1 MLMAENPTL
10 RTSATKSRWREM
22 LVSVVLIGAVAFFV
36 IAIWQWIV
44 VRSDLPK
51 MLLPSPMEVLRTA
64 WLERQTLSACALVT
78 ATTAIIS
85 LIVALLLGGSL
96 SILFSQSSAIRR
108 AVFPYVVFLQTVPIV
123 AIAPLLVTW
132 SGYNF
137 RSAVIATVVICLF
150 PIINNTTTGLLT
162 IRREHEEL
170 FRLYGAGRIQRML
183 SLQIPGAVPSIML
196 GLRISSGLAV
206 IGAIVAEF
214 FVSNGASNYNGL
226 GALMTGWQTM
236 GRTDALM
243 SALFASAAVGLLLFG
258 LVQLVTATALRRWT
272 RIHER

>member
-1 MLMAENPTL
+1 MTTSDRRLRE
-10 RTSATKSRWREM
+10 RTSTVSWVRETSI
-22 LVSVVLIGAVAFFV
+22 SVVLIAGVAILV

-44 VRSDLPK
+44 ARSGLPK
-51 MLLPSPMEVLRTA
+51 MLLPSPLDVLKTA
-64 WLERQTLSACALVT
+64 WLEQQTLLSCSLVT
-78 ATTAIIS
+78 ATTAIVS
-85 LIVALLLGGSL
+85 LLSALVIGGAL
-96 SILFSQSSAIRR
+96 SILFSQSVAIRR

-137 RSAVIATVVICLF
+137 RSAVIATVIICLF
-150 PIINNTTTGLLT
+150 PIINNTTTGLLSM
-162 IRREHEEL
+162 RREHEEL
-170 FRLYGAGRIQRML
+170 FRLYGANRLQSML
-183 SLQIPGAVPSIML
+183 WLQIPGAIPAIVL

-214 FVSNGASNYNGL
+214 FVSNGASDYNGL

-243 SALFASAAVGLLLFG
+243 AALFASAAVGLLMFG
-258 LVQLVTATALRRWT
+258 LVQLVSATALRRWT
-272 RIHER
+272 LFNAE